1 VSGSA
6 RRDTGG
12 KLRPLHG
19 IEAWSSACGTAL
31 REDGSPLS
39 VADGRPIRFSTM
51 TFHSVLFERPEDGIT
66 TETVE
71 APVFF
76 VDLNLDQIVDAITAG
91 RDEYNLKPFFYI
103 SLNGIDAIRY
113 RHEVMRDLENNVLF
127 EYIKSFAQRMR
138 AMREHLTQADKLRY
152 KYQKESWFLDAV
164 EIYCDAVE
172 RLA

>member
-1 VSGSA
+1 
-6 RRDTGG
+6 
-12 KLRPLHG
+12 
-19 IEAWSSACGTAL
+19 
-31 REDGSPLS
+31 
-39 VADGRPIRFSTM
+39 M

-71 APVFF
+71 APAFF